1 MGSSAI
7 IALID
12 KELARLQNV
21 RAVLLKKERASGK
34 AAKKSGSL
42 STATKKGKRQ
52 LSAAGRERIAAA
64 QRKRW
69 AAVRKG
75 RKR

>member
-1 MGSSAI
+1 MGSTAI

-12 KELARLQNV
+12 KELARLQNI
-21 RAVLLKKERASGK
+21 RAVLMKKDQAG
-34 AAKKSGSL
+34 KKSGSSSA
-42 STATKKGKRQ
+42 STREKAKRR

-69 AAVRKG
+69 AAAK
-75 RKR
+75 KAKK

>member
-1 MGSSAI
+1 MGSTAI

-12 KELARLQNV
+12 KELARLQNI
-21 RAVLLKKERASGK
+21 RAVLMKKDKAGK
-34 AAKKSGSL
+34 KPGSSSATREKAK
-42 STATKKGKRQ
+42 RR

-69 AAVRKG
+69 AAAK
-75 RKR
+75 KAKK